1 MLLPIFLVSILAS
14 TNANSEANS
23 LSGVI
28 DLVPKLNPLERI
40 PEIPDILT
48 PTVPDDAHLTT
59 MELISKYG
67 YNGEMHKVTTSD
79 GYILELHRI
88 NGRANS
94 TDSKVQ
100 KPVAFVMHGLLCD
113 SSSWVLSGR
122 EKSLGFI
129 LADAGYDVWLG
140 NARGNPYA
148 RTHTKRKIKPKNYW
162 NFRGLKFK
170 ALLPVILG
178 HVPASTSTKQMMHYG
193 QLIKS
198 GTVVL
203 PGKFKQYDNGL
214 VSNKAAYGSYTPP
227 TYDLKKIKVPI
238 HLYYSENDWLA
249 NVKDVEKLYGELG
262 NPSGKTLVADKK
274 FNHVDYMWAKDVRK
288 LVYDPIIKIMN
299 KKASQ

>member
-1 MLLPIFLVSILAS
+1 MHAVYIYIVYCSWHEIGTHDLPAMIDHVVKTTGRKKMFYLGHSQGTTSFFVMASERPKYQEYFQEMYAMAPIAYCGRMKSPFLQVLAQFTTSLEYIGKLIGMHEFNPNNDFTRAIQQITCAEKAITQPICSNAIFLVCGF
-14 TNANSEANS
+14 NAEQF
-23 LSGVI
+23 
-28 DLVPKLNPLERI
+28 DP
-40 PEIPDILT
+40 
-48 PTVPDDAHLTT
+48 
-59 MELISKYG
+59 
-67 YNGEMHKVTTSD
+67 
-79 GYILELHRI
+79 
-88 NGRANS
+88 
-94 TDSKVQ
+94 
-100 KPVAFVMHGLLCD
+100 
-113 SSSWVLSGR
+113 
-122 EKSLGFI
+122 
-129 LADAGYDVWLG
+129 
-140 NARGNPYA
+140 
-148 RTHTKRKIKPKNYW
+148 
-162 NFRGLKFK
+162 